1 MKERGGPSQ
10 AADYLADTGSTTPS
24 ASVIQEIFQE
34 TVTFRHTTRDPALP
48 LQHGWFQS
56 GSMGGRPRE
65 RWSSLSHAGAMLL
78 PVINGNYAL
87 RSGGWVGCRE
97 MRDVPQAANFKD
109 TDRLYDGVPKEITP
123 SAGLE
128 QDGTIR
134 YPSTRIQS
142 GTILAGNPARSVV
155 NMYCQHWQVSNLFT
169 LGASAFPQNPSGN
182 PTLTAVAPPAN
193 RTADAVIERY
203 LKNPGA
209 LV

>member
-1 MKERGGPSQ
+1 
-10 AADYLADTGSTTPS
+10 
-24 ASVIQEIFQE
+24 VIQEIFQE
-34 TVTFRHTTRDPALP
+34 TVTFRHTTRDLALP

-56 GSMGGRPRE
+56 GSMGGQPRE
-65 RWSSLSHAGAMLL
+65 RWSSLSHPCISGVLPLPVAAMLL
-78 PVINGNYAL
+78 PVINGRRKL

-97 MRDVPQAANFKD
+97 MRDVPQAANFRD
-109 TDRLYDGVPKEITP
+109 TDRLYDGVQPKEITP